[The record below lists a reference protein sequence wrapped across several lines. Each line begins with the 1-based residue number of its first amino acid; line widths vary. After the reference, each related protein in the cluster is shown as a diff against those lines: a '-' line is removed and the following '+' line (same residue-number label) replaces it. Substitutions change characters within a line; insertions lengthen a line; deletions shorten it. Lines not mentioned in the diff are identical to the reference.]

1 LRQRNLDELLR
12 FLLDK
17 ATAFDAPSGA
27 FQVQALYEVTV
38 RVLAVQQ
45 LVGRLEVG
53 HVREQSGL
61 VQWPAATS
69 ARRLH
74 YGRQVG
80 LGDVQ
85 ARQPHHLANK
95 RSRGTG
101 EILRRSSNLYLFHA
115 VFSAHLV
122 REYAQACLFA
132 ILVAVYYVPNLLHCT

>member
-1 LRQRNLDELLR
+1 VRQQNLYELLG

-27 FQVQALYEVTV
+27 FQVQSLYEVTV

-53 HVREQSGL
+53 HIREQSGL
-61 VQWPAATS
+61 VQRPAASS

-80 LGDVQ
+80 LGDV
-85 ARQPHHLANK
+85 
-95 RSRGTG
+95 
-101 EILRRSSNLYLFHA
+101 
-115 VFSAHLV
+115 
-122 REYAQACLFA
+122 
-132 ILVAVYYVPNLLHCT
+132 